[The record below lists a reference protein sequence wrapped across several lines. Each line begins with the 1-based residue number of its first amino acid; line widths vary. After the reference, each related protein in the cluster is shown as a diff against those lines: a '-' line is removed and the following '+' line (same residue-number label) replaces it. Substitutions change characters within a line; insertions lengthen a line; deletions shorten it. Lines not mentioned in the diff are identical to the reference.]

1 MIHLETNALRL
12 PWKLNA
18 EGMLLRFFIP
28 FHIYVNQFQTR
39 LPLYLFIG
47 YILNINLLILFSIN
61 TKSQS
66 QKSSDIA

>member
-1 MIHLETNALRL
+1 
-12 PWKLNA
+12 
-18 EGMLLRFFIP
+18 MLLRFFIP

-39 LPLYLFIG
+39 HPLYRFIG